1 MKRFVTLLLL
11 LLPIISLNA
20 QQKHAMTVEDMWNM
34 KRIGDFDLSPD
45 GKTIAFSVT
54 TYDME
59 KNKGNTDIYL
69 IDADGQNLRP
79 FKNSDENESAPKFS
93 PDGSKIAY
101 EYKDQIWT
109 ANVDG
114 SDAKQ
119 LTNLYTGA
127 SGMVWSK
134 DGKMILFVSSVY
146 PDCKTQECNEQ
157 RDKEAEASKVKAK
170 IFTELMYRH
179 WNVWRGDKRS
189 HLFLMNLETK
199 QTKDLTEDS
208 YADVPPIALGGDQ
221 DYSICP
227 TDQEIAF
234 TVHTDAWKKGSDTKL
249 AVSTNNDVVVINPKR
264 GVLFDQISTSKG
276 NDNEPVYSL
285 DGKFIAFRSS
295 PRAGFESDKQS
306 IVLYDRATRKMT
318 NLTSKIDY
326 SVGQILWSPDQKYIY
341 FDADREAFHSI
352 FKVNVATGEYSVL
365 VKDGFNTNM
374 KISSDGKTLYFDRQK
389 TDLPTEIF
397 SVNADGSNLKQI
409 TSINSELLS
418 QIQFGDFDTFWSA
431 GAAGAKVQS
440 ILIKPPF
447 FDASKKYP
455 LIFLIHGGPQGNWPD
470 EFHYR
475 WNLQLFASK
484 GYVVVATN
492 PRGSTGYGQ
501 KFTDE
506 ISGDWGGKVYTDLM
520 NACDYAIKNFKFIDP
535 KNTFAAGASYGGY
548 MINWL
553 EGHTSRFNAV
563 VSHDGV
569 YDMEAMFGATEELWF
584 PIWEMKGTPWD
595 NRTLYEKWSPNRF
608 VKNFKTPMLIVQGA
622 NDFRIP
628 DTQAMELFTAL
639 QLRGV
644 PSKLLYFPDEY
655 HFVTKP
661 QNARLWWSTVFDWFN
676 QYKK

>member
-1 MKRFVTLLLL
+1 MKKFVTLLFLL
-11 LLPIISLNA
+11 LSIISLNA

-54 TYDME
+54 TYSME

-101 EYKDQIWT
+101 EYKDQIWI
-109 ANVDG
+109 ANPDG

-134 DGKMILFVSSVY
+134 NGKNILFVSSVY

-157 RDKEAEASKVKAK
+157 RDKEAAASKVKAK

-189 HLFLMNLETK
+189 HLFLMNLETN
-199 QTKDLTEDS
+199 QVKDLTEDS

-221 DYSICP
+221 DYSLCP

-234 TVHTDAWKKGSDTKL
+234 TVHTDAWKKGSDTQL
-249 AVSTNNDVVVINPKR
+249 ALSTNNDVVVINPKH

-276 NDNEPVYSL
+276 NDNEPVYSP

-341 FDADREAFHSI
+341 FDADREAYHSI
-352 FKVNVATGEYSVL
+352 FKVNVASGEYTVL

-374 KISSDGKTLYFDRQK
+374 KISADGKTLYFDRQQ
-389 TDLPTEIF
+389 TTLPTEIF
-397 SVNADGSNLKQI
+397 SVNTDGSNLKQI
-409 TSINSELLS
+409 TSINHELLS
-418 QIQFGDFDTFWSA
+418 EIQFGDFSTFWSA
-431 GAAGAKVQS
+431 GASGAMVQS

-447 FDASKKYP
+447 FDANKKYP

-520 NACDYAIKNFKFIDP
+520 NACDYSIKNFKFIDP

-569 YDMEAMFGATEELWF
+569 YDMEAMFGSTEELWF

-595 NRTLYEKWSPNRF
+595 NPKLYEKWSPNKY
-608 VKNFKTPMLIVQGA
+608 VKNFKTPMLIVHGA

-628 DTQAMELFTAL
+628 DTQAMELFTDL

-644 PSKLLYFPDEY
+644 PSKFLYFPDEY
-655 HFVTKP
+655 HFVTHP
-661 QNARLWWSTVFDWFN
+661 QNARLWWNTIFDWFD

>member
-1 MKRFVTLLLL
+1 MKKFVTLLLL
-11 LLPIISLNA
+11 LLSIISLNA
-20 QQKHAMTVEDMWNM
+20 QQKHAMTVDDMWNM

-93 PDGSKIAY
+93 PDGSKISY
-101 EYKDQIWT
+101 EYKDQIWI
-109 ANVDG
+109 ANPDG

-134 DGKMILFVSSVY
+134 NGKNILFVSSVY
-146 PDCKTQECNEQ
+146 PDCKTQECNEE
-157 RDKEAEASKVKAK
+157 RDKEAAASKVKAK

-221 DYSICP
+221 DYSLCP

-234 TVHTDAWKKGSDTKL
+234 TVHTDAWKKGSDTQL
-249 AVSTNNDVVVINPKR
+249 AVSTNNDVVVINPTH

-276 NDNEPVYSL
+276 NDNEPVYSP

-306 IVLYDRATRKMT
+306 IVLYDRATHKTT

-341 FDADREAFHSI
+341 FDADREAYHSI

-374 KISSDGKTLYFDRQK
+374 KISADGKTLYFDRQQ
-389 TDLPTEIF
+389 TTLPTEIF
-397 SVNADGSNLKQI
+397 SVNTDGSDLKQI
-409 TSINSELLS
+409 TSVNHELLS
-418 QIQFGDFDTFWSA
+418 QIQFGDFSTFWSA

-440 ILIKPPF
+440 ILVKPPF
-447 FDASKKYP
+447 FDANKKYP

-475 WNLQLFASK
+475 WNLQLFSSK
-484 GYVVVATN
+484 GYVIVATN

-520 NACDYAIKNFKFIDP
+520 NACDYALKTYKFIDP

-584 PIWEMKGTPWD
+584 PIWEMKGKPWE

-608 VKNFKTPMLIVQGA
+608 VKNFKTPMLIVHGA

-644 PSKLLYFPDEY
+644 PSKFLYFPDEY
-655 HFVTKP
+655 HFVTHP
-661 QNARLWWSTVFDWFN
+661 QNARLWWNTIFDWFD

>member
-1 MKRFVTLLLL
+1 MKRFATLLLIL
-11 LLPIISLNA
+11 ITAISVTA

-34 KRIGDFDLSPD
+34 KRISDFDLSPD

-54 TYDME
+54 TYNMD

-69 IDADGQNLRP
+69 VDADGQNLRP
-79 FKNSDENESAPKFS
+79 FKNSDENESSPKFS
-93 PDGSKIAY
+93 PDGSKIDY

-157 RDKEAEASKVKAK
+157 RDKEAAASKVKAK

-189 HLFLMNLETK
+189 HLFLMNVETNE
-199 QTKDLTEDS
+199 TKDLTQES

-221 DYSICP
+221 DYSFCP
-227 TDQEIAF
+227 ADKEIAF
-234 TVHTDAWKKGSDTKL
+234 TVHTDAWKKGSDTQL
-249 AVSTNNDVVVINPKR
+249 AISTNNDVVVINPKH

-276 NDNEPVYSL
+276 NDNEPVYSP

-306 IVLYDRATRKMT
+306 IILYDRETRKTT

-326 SVGQILWSPDQKYIY
+326 SVGQILWSPDQKDIY
-341 FDADREAFHSI
+341 FDADREAYHSI
-352 FKVNVATGEYSVL
+352 FKVNVATGEYTVL

-374 KISSDGKTLYFDRQK
+374 KISADGKTLYFDRQQ
-389 TDLPTEIF
+389 TTLPTEIF
-397 SVNADGSNLKQI
+397 SISTDGSNLKQI
-409 TSINSELLS
+409 TSINHELLS
-418 QIQFGDFDTFWSA
+418 KIQFGDFSTFWSP

-447 FDASKKYP
+447 FDANKKYP

-484 GYVVVATN
+484 GYVIVATN

-520 NACDYAIKNFKFIDP
+520 NACDYAIKTYKFINP
-535 KNTFAAGASYGGY
+535 RNTFAAGASYGGY

-563 VSHDGV
+563 VCHDGV
-569 YDMEAMFGATEELWF
+569 YDMEAMFGSTEELWF

-595 NRTLYEKWSPNRF
+595 NPKLYAKWSPNKY
-608 VKNFKTPMLIVQGA
+608 VKNFKTPMLIVHGA

-628 DTQAMELFTAL
+628 DTQAMELFTDL
-639 QLRGV
+639 QLRGI
-644 PSKLLYFPDEY
+644 PSKFLYFPDEY
-655 HFVTKP
+655 HFVTHP
-661 QNARLWWSTVFDWFN
+661 QNARLWWNTIFDWFD

>member
-54 TYDME
+54 TYSME

-114 SDAKQ
+114 SNAKQ

-157 RDKEAEASKVKAK
+157 RDKDAEASKVKAK

-189 HLFLMNLETK
+189 HLFMMNLETK

-249 AVSTNNDVVVINPKR
+249 AVSTNNDVVIINPKH

-276 NDNEPVYSL
+276 NDNEPVYSP

-306 IVLYDRATRKMT
+306 IVLYDRATRKTT
-318 NLTSKIDY
+318 NLTSKIDF

-389 TDLPTEIF
+389 TNLPTEIF
-397 SVNADGSNLKQI
+397 SMNTDGSNLKQI

-661 QNARLWWSTVFDWFN
+661 QNARSWWSTVFDWFN